1 MSSGLGCSARIYL
14 DFRLAFLKKFSKD
27 IVSDDAPIRTLKMWR
42 NFIEQQKPLQ
52 AGFMLGVETTFNLL
66 YRLPDLG
73 IALLFG
79 VVGAGLLAGAP
90 FLREKLLRMQ
100 VPSSHSEATDKAF
113 GVVIS
118 FTGIVLAFLLV
129 QANIN
134 FRNLETQV
142 GTEAHNLSQLDRLIV
157 RYGDST
163 NEVTRAALHDYANSI
178 VKDEWPELRKGRSSA
193 RTAALFRPISL
204 RILAIDPPPG
214 RQSLIYTEMLKKVD
228 EIAADRKARVVAAT
242 KVELP
247 PIFWQTIIAL
257 LLILLV
263 LATFSEATSG
273 RAVALAGQG
282 FALALLVA
290 LVFIFDE
297 PFKGHS
303 SVSPEPIITVI
314 AEMQA
319 RTS

>member
-1 MSSGLGCSARIYL
+1 
-14 DFRLAFLKKFSKD
+14 
-27 IVSDDAPIRTLKMWR
+27 
-42 NFIEQQKPLQ
+42 
-52 AGFMLGVETTFNLL
+52 MLGVETTFNLL

-79 VVGAGLLAGAP
+79 IVGAGLRLERRFCG
-90 FLREKLLRMQ
+90 KLLRMQ

-163 NEVTRAALHDYANSI
+163 NEVTRGLTLHDYANSI